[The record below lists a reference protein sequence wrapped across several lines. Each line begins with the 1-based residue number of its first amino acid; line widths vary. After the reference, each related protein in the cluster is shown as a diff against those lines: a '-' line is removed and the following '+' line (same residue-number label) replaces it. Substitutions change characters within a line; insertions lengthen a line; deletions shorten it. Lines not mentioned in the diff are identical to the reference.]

1 MVRKA
6 PRRDSSNRIMPIGR
20 GANSSASFGEC
31 TCLVYSC
38 RFPACK
44 WTGHC
49 EASLRCFRFAGY
61 IDTAPGSVVA
71 NQGGAAPIRCTELTP
86 RTGFIK
92 QFGTVVENGK
102 LSLDA
107 DYVSYWGVAQQVST
121 IFPQVLTA
129 IATDRYGRRLGNWL
143 YLGFACITIILEMVA
158 RNWQTWLVARLFAGI
173 TFGFIQ
179 AGPLTLMSEIVMPQ
193 MRGNVVG
200 IGDVACPS

>member
-1 MVRKA
+1 
-6 PRRDSSNRIMPIGR
+6 
-20 GANSSASFGEC
+20 
-31 TCLVYSC
+31 
-38 RFPACK
+38 
-44 WTGHC
+44 
-49 EASLRCFRFAGY
+49 
-61 IDTAPGSVVA
+61 
-71 NQGGAAPIRCTELTP
+71 
-86 RTGFIK
+86 
-92 QFGTVVENGK
+92 VENGK

-173 TFGFIQ
+173 TFGFVQ

-200 IGDVACPS
+200 TVSAASPVRANASACLLLAQLGARHSVLFCWSANPQHGTWDNPYSRVHFVTMQTAPLSYRNIIYSEWILVGLFGICCVVTPESPRE